1 MKMKTI
7 CPKECKDRIAKGENL
22 EIIDIRELY
31 EYNQCNIGSRHIPMS
46 EIIEKHK
53 ELDAKNQIVILCRS
67 GKRAEAVANLLECE
81 TQFKEVWIVEG
92 GIIAWKERVDPTLN
106 IE

>member
-1 MKMKTI
+1 MKTI

-53 ELDAKNQIVILCRS
+53 ELDVKNQRDSRFDASSQPGLEAAARRS
-67 GKRAEAVANLLECE
+67 QR
-81 TQFKEVWIVEG
+81 I
-92 GIIAWKERVDPTLN
+92 R
-106 IE
+106 

>member
-1 MKMKTI
+1 MKTI

-31 EYNQCNIGSRHIPMS
+31 EYNQCNIGCRHIPMS
-46 EIIEKHK
+46 DIIEKHE
-53 ELDAKNQIVILCRS
+53 ELDSKNQIVILCLS
-67 GKRAEAVANLLECE
+67 GRRAEAVANLLECE
-81 TQFKEVWIVEG
+81 TPLNDIWIVEG
-92 GIIAWKERVDPTLN
+92 GIKAWKEKVDPSLN

>member
-1 MKMKTI
+1 MKTI
-7 CPKECKDRIAKGENL
+7 CPKECEDRIAKGENL

-53 ELDAKNQIVILCRS
+53 ELDVKNQIVILCQS
-67 GKRAEAVANLLECE
+67 GKRAEAVANLLEFE

-92 GIIAWKERVDPTLN
+92 GIKAWKERVDPTLN

>member
-1 MKMKTI
+1 
-7 CPKECKDRIAKGENL
+7 
-22 EIIDIRELY
+22 
-31 EYNQCNIGSRHIPMS
+31 HIPMS

-92 GIIAWKERVDPTLN
+92 GIKAWKERVDPTLN